1 MKLFKIFFITLIIL
15 FINTHKTLSI
25 ESKIVLKIDNNI
37 ITSTDIENEA
47 NYLQALNP
55 NLKNLDIDKIF
66 RIAKNSLVR
75 EQIKKIEISKLKNK
89 NVEKKYL
96 DSVIKSIYLNIG
108 IENKNEFLIY
118 IKNFNIDI
126 NDIERKLI
134 QEALWNKIIFK
145 KFFSKVKID
154 KNNIRKEIVLN
165 KQTSNSYLLSEILIN
180 VDNKNKIDELLEE
193 IKTSIN
199 SNGFENTALI
209 YSISDSSRSGGKL
222 GWINEASM
230 SKKILNQ
237 ITSLK
242 VGELTKPILIPGG
255 FLILKID
262 DKKKIEKKID
272 IETEV
277 SKVIREKQ
285 NVQLNQFSNI
295 YFNKIMKDVKINE
308 Q

>member
-1 MKLFKIFFITLIIL
+1 MKLFKIFCITLII
-15 FINTHKTLSI
+15 FFTNTHKTLSI

-37 ITSTDIENEA
+37 ITNTDIENEA

-55 NLKNLDIDKIF
+55 NLKNLDRDKIF
-66 RIAKNSLVR
+66 QIAKNSLVR
-75 EQIKKIEISKLKNK
+75 EQIKKIEISKLNKK
-89 NVEKKYL
+89 NVDKKYL

-126 NDIERKLI
+126 NDIERKLT
-134 QEALWNKIIFK
+134 QEALWNQIIFK

-165 KQTSNSYLLSEILIN
+165 KQTSSSYLLSEILIN

-272 IETEV
+272 IETEI

-285 NVQLNQFSNI
+285 NVQLNQFSTM

>member
-66 RIAKNSLVR
+66 QIAKNSLVR

-262 DKKKIEKKID
+262 DKKK
-272 IETEV
+272 
-277 SKVIREKQ
+277 
-285 NVQLNQFSNI
+285 N
-295 YFNKIMKDVKINE
+295 
-308 Q
+308 

>member
-1 MKLFKIFFITLIIL
+1 MKLFKIFFISLII
-15 FINTHKTLSI
+15 FFTNTHKTLSI

-37 ITSTDIENEA
+37 ITNTDIENEA

-55 NLKNLDIDKIF
+55 NLKNLDRDKIF
-66 RIAKNSLVR
+66 QIAKNSLVR
-75 EQIKKIEISKLKNK
+75 EQIKKIEISKLNKK
-89 NVEKKYL
+89 NVDKKYL

-126 NDIERKLI
+126 NDIERKLT
-134 QEALWNKIIFK
+134 QEALWNQIIFK

-154 KNNIRKEIVLN
+154 KNNIKKEIVLN
-165 KQTSNSYLLSEILIN
+165 KQTSSSYLLSEILIN

-272 IETEV
+272 IETEI

-285 NVQLNQFSNI
+285 NVQLNQFSTM

>member
-1 MKLFKIFFITLIIL
+1 MKFFKIFFFTLIIS
-15 FINTHKTLSI
+15 FINTQKTLSI

-37 ITSTDIENEA
+37 ITNTDIENEA

-55 NLKNLDIDKIF
+55 NLKNLDRDKIF
-66 RIAKNSLVR
+66 QIAKNSLVR
-75 EQIKKIEISKLKNK
+75 EQIKKIEISKLNNK
-89 NVEKKYL
+89 NVDKKYL

-126 NDIERKLI
+126 NDIERKLT
-134 QEALWNKIIFK
+134 QEALWNQIIFK

-154 KNNIRKEIVLN
+154 KNNIRKEIALN

-222 GWINEASM
+222 GWINEASI

-262 DKKKIEKKID
+262 NKKKIEEKID

-285 NVQLNQFSNI
+285 NVQLNQFSNM

>member
-1 MKLFKIFFITLIIL
+1 MKLFKIFCITLII
-15 FINTHKTLSI
+15 FFTNTHKTLSI

-37 ITSTDIENEA
+37 ITNTDIENEA

-55 NLKNLDIDKIF
+55 NLKNLDRDKIF
-66 RIAKNSLVR
+66 QIAKNSLVR
-75 EQIKKIEISKLKNK
+75 EQIKKIEISKLNKK
-89 NVEKKYL
+89 NVDKKYL

-126 NDIERKLI
+126 NDIERKLT
-134 QEALWNKIIFK
+134 QEALWNQIIFK

-165 KQTSNSYLLSEILIN
+165 KQTSSSYLLSEILIN

-262 DKKKIEKKID
+262 DQRLTDKDED
-272 IETEV
+272 IENEM
-277 SKVIREKQ
+277 KLVIQEKT
-285 NVQLNQFSNI
+285 NEQLNQFSII
-295 YFNKIMKDVKINE
+295 YFNKLKKNILINE
-308 Q
+308 L

>member
-1 MKLFKIFFITLIIL
+1 MKLFKIFCISLII
-15 FINTHKTLSI
+15 FFTNTHKTLSI

-37 ITSTDIENEA
+37 ITNTDIENEA

-55 NLKNLDIDKIF
+55 NLKNLDRDKIF
-66 RIAKNSLVR
+66 QIAKNSLVR
-75 EQIKKIEISKLKNK
+75 EQIKKIEISKLNKK
-89 NVEKKYL
+89 NVDKKYL

-126 NDIERKLI
+126 NDIERKLT
-134 QEALWNKIIFK
+134 QEALWNQIIFK

-154 KNNIRKEIVLN
+154 KNNIKKEIVLN
-165 KQTSNSYLLSEILIN
+165 KQTSSSYLLSEILIN

-272 IETEV
+272 IETEI

-285 NVQLNQFSNI
+285 NVQLNQFSTM

>member
-1 MKLFKIFFITLIIL
+1 M
-15 FINTHKTLSI
+15 
-25 ESKIVLKIDNNI
+25 
-37 ITSTDIENEA
+37 
-47 NYLQALNP
+47 
-55 NLKNLDIDKIF
+55 
-66 RIAKNSLVR
+66 
-75 EQIKKIEISKLKNK
+75 
-89 NVEKKYL
+89 
-96 DSVIKSIYLNIG
+96 
-108 IENKNEFLIY
+108 
-118 IKNFNIDI
+118 
-126 NDIERKLI
+126 
-134 QEALWNKIIFK
+134 
-145 KFFSKVKID
+145 
-154 KNNIRKEIVLN
+154 LN
-165 KQTSNSYLLSEILIN
+165 KQTSSSYLLSEILIN

-255 FLILKID
+255 FLILKIN

-272 IETEV
+272 IETEI

-285 NVQLNQFSNI
+285 NVQLNQFSTM

>member
-1 MKLFKIFFITLIIL
+1 MKLFKIFCITLII
-15 FINTHKTLSI
+15 FFTNTHKTLSI

-37 ITSTDIENEA
+37 ITNTDIENEA

-55 NLKNLDIDKIF
+55 NLKNLDRDKIF
-66 RIAKNSLVR
+66 QIAKNSLVR
-75 EQIKKIEISKLKNK
+75 EQIKKIEISKLKKK
-89 NVEKKYL
+89 NVDKKYL

-126 NDIERKLI
+126 NDIERKLT
-134 QEALWNKIIFK
+134 QEALWNQIIFK

-154 KNNIRKEIVLN
+154 KNNIKKEIVLN
-165 KQTSNSYLLSEILIN
+165 KQTSSSYLLSEILIN

-272 IETEV
+272 IETEI

-285 NVQLNQFSNI
+285 NVQLNQFSTM

>member
-1 MKLFKIFFITLIIL
+1 MKLLKIFFFTIIFSFL
-15 FINTHKTLSI
+15 NSQKILSI
-25 ESKIVLKIDNNI
+25 ESKIILKIDNNI
-37 ITSTDIENEA
+37 VTNTDIETEA

-55 NLKNLDIDKIF
+55 NLKNLERDKIF
-66 RIAKNSLVR
+66 QIAKNSLIR

-89 NVEKKYL
+89 NVDKKYL
-96 DSVIKSIYLNIG
+96 DNVIKSIYLNIG
-108 IENKNEFLIY
+108 IENKNNFLIY
-118 IKNFNIDI
+118 LKNFNIEI
-126 NDIERKLI
+126 TDIEKKLTH
-134 QEALWNKIIFK
+134 EALWNQIIFN

-154 KNNIRKEIVLN
+154 KNKIIKEIELN

-180 VDNKNKIDELLEE
+180 VENKNNIDELFKE
-193 IKTSIN
+193 IKTSIV

-222 GWINEASM
+222 GWINEASVN
-230 SKKILNQ
+230 KKILNK
-237 ITSLK
+237 ISSLEI
-242 VGELTKPILIPGG
+242 GELTKPILIPGG
-255 FLILKID
+255 FLILKIN

-295 YFNKIMKDVKINE
+295 YFNKIMKDVRINE

>member
-1 MKLFKIFFITLIIL
+1 MKLFKIFCITLII
-15 FINTHKTLSI
+15 FFTNTHKTLSI

-37 ITSTDIENEA
+37 ITNTDIENEA

-66 RIAKNSLVR
+66 QIAKNSLVR
-75 EQIKKIEISKLKNK
+75 EQIKKIEISKYKNK

-96 DSVIKSIYLNIG
+96 DSLIKSIYLNIG

-134 QEALWNKIIFK
+134 QEALWNQIIFK

-154 KNNIRKEIVLN
+154 KNNIRKEILLN

-255 FLILKID
+255 FLILKIH

-285 NVQLNQFSNI
+285 NVQLNQFSTM

>member
-1 MKLFKIFFITLIIL
+1 MKLLKIFFFTIIFSFL
-15 FINTHKTLSI
+15 NSQKILSI
-25 ESKIVLKIDNNI
+25 ESKIILKIDNNI
-37 ITSTDIENEA
+37 VTNTDIETEA

-55 NLKNLDIDKIF
+55 NLKNLEKDKIF
-66 RIAKNSLVR
+66 EIAKNSLIR

-89 NVEKKYL
+89 NVDKKYL
-96 DSVIKSIYLNIG
+96 DNVIKSIYLNIG
-108 IENKNEFLIY
+108 IENKNNFLIY
-118 IKNFNIDI
+118 LKNFNIEI
-126 NDIERKLI
+126 TDIEKKLTH
-134 QEALWNKIIFK
+134 EALWNQIIFN

-154 KNNIRKEIVLN
+154 KNKIIKEIELN

-180 VDNKNKIDELLEE
+180 VENKNNIDELFKE
-193 IKTSIN
+193 IKTSIV

-222 GWINEASM
+222 GWINEASVN
-230 SKKILNQ
+230 KKILNK
-237 ITSLK
+237 ISSLEI
-242 VGELTKPILIPGG
+242 GELTKPILIPGG
-255 FLILKID
+255 FLILKIN

-295 YFNKIMKDVKINE
+295 YFNKIMKDVRINE

>member
-66 RIAKNSLVR
+66 QIAKNSLVR

>member
-1 MKLFKIFFITLIIL
+1 MKLLKIFFFTIIFSFL
-15 FINTHKTLSI
+15 NSQKILSI
-25 ESKIVLKIDNNI
+25 ESKIILKIDNNI
-37 ITSTDIENEA
+37 VTNTDIETEA

-55 NLKNLDIDKIF
+55 NLKNLEKDKIF
-66 RIAKNSLVR
+66 QIAKNSLIR

-89 NVEKKYL
+89 NVDKKYL
-96 DSVIKSIYLNIG
+96 DNVIKSIYLNIG
-108 IENKNEFLIY
+108 IENKNNFLIY
-118 IKNFNIDI
+118 LKNFNIEI
-126 NDIERKLI
+126 TDIEKKLTH
-134 QEALWNKIIFK
+134 EALWNQIIFN

-154 KNNIRKEIVLN
+154 KNKIIKEIELN

-180 VDNKNKIDELLEE
+180 VENKNNIDELFKE
-193 IKTSIN
+193 IKTSIV

-222 GWINEASM
+222 GWINEASVN
-230 SKKILNQ
+230 KKILNK
-237 ITSLK
+237 ISSLEI
-242 VGELTKPILIPGG
+242 GELTKPILIPGG
-255 FLILKID
+255 FLILKIN

-295 YFNKIMKDVKINE
+295 YFNKIMKDVRINE

>member
-1 MKLFKIFFITLIIL
+1 MKLFKIFCITLII
-15 FINTHKTLSI
+15 FFTNTHKTLSI

-37 ITSTDIENEA
+37 ITNTDIENEA

-55 NLKNLDIDKIF
+55 NLKNLDRDKIF
-66 RIAKNSLVR
+66 QIAKNSLVR
-75 EQIKKIEISKLKNK
+75 EQIKKIEISKLNKK
-89 NVEKKYL
+89 NVDKKYL

-126 NDIERKLI
+126 NDIERKLT
-134 QEALWNKIIFK
+134 QEALWNQIIFK

-154 KNNIRKEIVLN
+154 KNNIKKEIVLN
-165 KQTSNSYLLSEILIN
+165 KQTSSSYLLSEILIN

-272 IETEV
+272 IETEI

-285 NVQLNQFSNI
+285 NVQLNQFSTM

>member
-1 MKLFKIFFITLIIL
+1 MKFFKIFFFTLIIS
-15 FINTHKTLSI
+15 FINTQKTLSI

-37 ITSTDIENEA
+37 ITNTDIGNEA

-55 NLKNLDIDKIF
+55 NLKNLDRDKIF
-66 RIAKNSLVR
+66 QIAKNSLVR
-75 EQIKKIEISKLKNK
+75 EQIKKIEISKLNNK
-89 NVEKKYL
+89 NVDKKYL

-126 NDIERKLI
+126 NDIERKLT
-134 QEALWNKIIFK
+134 QEALWNQIIFK

-154 KNNIRKEIVLN
+154 KNNIRKEIAL
-165 KQTSNSYLLSEILIN
+165 
-180 VDNKNKIDELLEE
+180 NKNKIDELLEE

-222 GWINEASM
+222 GWINEASI

-262 DKKKIEKKID
+262 NKKKIEEKID

-285 NVQLNQFSNI
+285 NVQLNQFSNM

>member
-1 MKLFKIFFITLIIL
+1 MKLLKIFFFTIIFSFL
-15 FINTHKTLSI
+15 NSQKILSI
-25 ESKIVLKIDNNI
+25 ESKIILKIDNNI
-37 ITSTDIENEA
+37 VTNTDIETEA

-55 NLKNLDIDKIF
+55 NLKNLERDKIF
-66 RIAKNSLVR
+66 QIAKNSLIR

-89 NVEKKYL
+89 NVDKKYL
-96 DSVIKSIYLNIG
+96 DNVIKSIYLNIG
-108 IENKNEFLIY
+108 IENKNNFLIY
-118 IKNFNIDI
+118 LKNFNIEI
-126 NDIERKLI
+126 TDIEEKLTH
-134 QEALWNKIIFK
+134 EALWNQIIFN

-154 KNNIRKEIVLN
+154 KNKIIKEIELN

-180 VDNKNKIDELLEE
+180 VENKNNIDELFKE
-193 IKTSIN
+193 IKTSIV

-222 GWINEASM
+222 GWINEASVN
-230 SKKILNQ
+230 KKILNK
-237 ITSLK
+237 ISSLEI
-242 VGELTKPILIPGG
+242 GELTKPILIPGG
-255 FLILKID
+255 FLILKIN

-295 YFNKIMKDVKINE
+295 YFNKIMKDVRINE